1 MAGGPTVHADSVS
14 GRRSPSRTE
23 AWGQPLCRFAPPVG
37 PEPGRSRDGQA
48 PRGNGPQM
56 LQAGGGRG
64 AAPHRKAPPG
74 AAPSLVAPR
83 GLIRKGEST
92 TLDELSGGETRPSRL
107 RERRTCGR
115 YWQECERREDDSD
128 MSSPAPGCGACATG
142 LLIKGPGAASSSSQI
157 SHSPASEVTA
167 KPAGLRCACGQ
178 LGPGMAE
185 EQRRR
190 GKESGGDSP
199 GEAVLNV
206 CLRGHKHPRSRAQRD
221 GLLLAGQ

>member
-14 GRRSPSRTE
+14 GRRSPSRRE
-23 AWGQPLCRFAPPVG
+23 AWGQPLCRFAP
-37 PEPGRSRDGQA
+37 EPGRSRDRQA
-48 PRGNGPQM
+48 PRGNGTQM

-64 AAPHRKAPPG
+64 AAPHAG

-92 TLDELSGGETRPSRL
+92 TLDELSGDETRPSRL
-107 RERRTCGR
+107 RERRRTCGR
-115 YWQECERREDDSD
+115 HWQERERREDDSN

-167 KPAGLRCACGQ
+167 TPAGLRCACEQ

-185 EQRRR
+185 EQQRR
-190 GKESGGDSP
+190 
-199 GEAVLNV
+199 AVETAQV
-206 CLRGHKHPRSRAQRD
+206 RRS
-221 GLLLAGQ
+221 